1 MSEKSTTSTAP
12 DGPAVRD
19 RDDPPRFTR
28 EMAERGRHML
38 GDRTLREARPRGRPP
53 KAKGE
58 SKEKVTL
65 RLSPDV
71 LEDARGSGAGW
82 QTRMD
87 EQMRHILEF
96 QRAIATGR
104 EPLPRTEVERQ
115 LREIMRKA
123 SELIQASQA
132 TRKDDAASAVLGRV
146 AADHERIARLIAGI
160 AGTAPLVPIPDARK
174 RRELNRSPQ

>member
-12 DGPAVRD
+12 DGAAVRD
-19 RDDPPRFTR
+19 LDDPPRFTR

-71 LEDARGSGAGW
+71 LAHFRATGKGW
-82 QTRMD
+82 QTRLD
-87 EQMRHILEF
+87 E
-96 QRAIATGR
+96 A
-104 EPLPRTEVERQ
+104 
-115 LREIMRKA
+115 LRE
-123 SELIQASQA
+123 
-132 TRKDDAASAVLGRV
+132 
-146 AADHERIARLIAGI
+146 HARG
-160 AGTAPLVPIPDARK
+160 
-174 RRELNRSPQ
+174 